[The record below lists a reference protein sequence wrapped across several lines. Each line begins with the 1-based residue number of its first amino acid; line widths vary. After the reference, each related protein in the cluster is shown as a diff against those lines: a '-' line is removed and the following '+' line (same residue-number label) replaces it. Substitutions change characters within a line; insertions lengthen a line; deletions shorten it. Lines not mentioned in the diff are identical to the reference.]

1 VRAHPTGDYPAGGYH
16 QRMNNVVCTVRK
28 ITKNKE
34 KRGHSTNI
42 LKKIEGL

>member
-1 VRAHPTGDYPAGGYH
+1 M
-16 QRMNNVVCTVRK
+16 QEFNNQLRRQPSRRLSSEDEYGTVGK

-42 LKKIEGL
+42 